1 MKKITLIILLFVIS
15 TITYGQNL
23 IVTLNNSSTESFPI
37 TDIQSIK
44 FSADEMML
52 YELNGTTN
60 TWDIDDIDNY
70 AFDGSASID
79 DAIQISQEKL
89 TVFPNPAT
97 DKISV
102 NFESNSS
109 DKITISIIDING
121 KVVAYLFEGNH
132 NEVTQ
137 IEWSINSEGT
147 VTPGTYLCKIKTSHK
162 VITKPIL
169 IQ

>member
-23 IVTLNNSSTESFPI
+23 IVTFTNSSTESFPI

-44 FSADEMML
+44 FSADEMVL

-60 TWDIDDIDNY
+60 TWNINDIDNY

-79 DAIQISQEKL
+79 DAIEITQENL

-97 DKISV
+97 DKIIV

-121 KVVAYLFEGNH
+121 KVVAHLFEGNH

-137 IEWSINSEGT
+137 IEWSINSEGN

-162 VITKPIL
+162 VITKTIL